1 MKKKRKKGVNRLI
14 ACLVKLKSDSSGD
27 STQRQIAAGIGGK
40 TCNSHPKGSF
50 QNFLSLCLKGVSF

>member
-27 STQRQIAAGIGGK
+27 NTQRQIAAGIGGK

-50 QNFLSLCLKGVSF
+50 QNFLSLSV